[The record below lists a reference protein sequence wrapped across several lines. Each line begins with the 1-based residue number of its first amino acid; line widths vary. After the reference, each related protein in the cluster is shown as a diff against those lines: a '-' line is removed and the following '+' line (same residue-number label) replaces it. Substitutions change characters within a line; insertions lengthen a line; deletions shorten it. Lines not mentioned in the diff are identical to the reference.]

1 MKQTVF
7 RKVMVKDRLPEYNTY
22 VGIVDTLGSIG
33 NAFHTSK
40 GVFKSSHI
48 PKSIDVTFAVE
59 FWLEEIEL
67 PAEKDIYTLS
77 SRCATNERMN
87 GFEEGAN
94 YILNKLK

>member
-7 RKVMVKDRLPEYNTY
+7 RKVYVKDRLPVSFGEYITDIGYMFYNNGQKY
-22 VGIVDTLGSIG
+22 FEDRQGVG
-33 NAFHTSK
+33 FPEW
-40 GVFKSSHI
+40 F
-48 PKSIDVTFAVE
+48 F
-59 FWLEEIEL
+59 EEIEM
-67 PAEKDIYTLS
+67 PTEKDIYTLS